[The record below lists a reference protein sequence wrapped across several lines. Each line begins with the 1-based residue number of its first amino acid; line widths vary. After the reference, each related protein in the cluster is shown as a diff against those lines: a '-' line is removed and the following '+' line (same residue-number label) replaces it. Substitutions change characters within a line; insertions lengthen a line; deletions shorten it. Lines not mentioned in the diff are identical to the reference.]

1 MAHLRLSWEKE
12 EKGVG
17 HSDADGYKCLCQVIA
32 VHPQVAL
39 GGTYRGSKPMKAL
52 KR

>member
-1 MAHLRLSWEKE
+1 MMAHLRLSWEKE

-17 HSDADGYKCLCQVIA
+17 HSDADA

-39 GGTYRGSKPMKAL
+39 GGTYRGSKPMKPL